1 MNIREEFND
10 KQIVSGLLIND
21 PDIIEFFFYKKC
33 SSMFGYIAKCIF
45 DGHVDTDELVN
56 ELFIY
61 LSNNN
66 WYKLKQFAYK
76 SSLTTWVGVVAI
88 RFFQKRRTSLI
99 EKDSSETLLSKASI
113 EETVWINE
121 RRIDVERALRQLPNE
136 RYRKVIFELDL
147 LDRDPKDVAKEL
159 KTKVSNLYNIRRR
172 AHLQLKR
179 FLN

>member
-1 MNIREEFND
+1 MNIREGLND
-10 KQIVSGLLIND
+10 KQIVSGLLNNE
-21 PDIIEFFFYKKC
+21 PDIIEFFFYQKC

-45 DGHVDTDELVN
+45 DGHVEIDELAN

-88 RFFQKRRTSLI
+88 RFFQNKRADLI
-99 EKDSSETLLSKASI
+99 ENESSETLLSKSSI
-113 EETVWINE
+113 EETTWINE

-136 RYRKVIFELDL
+136 RYRKVILELDI
-147 LDRDPKDVAKEL
+147 LDRDPRDVAKEL
-159 KTKVSNLYNIRRR
+159 NTKVSNLYNIRRR

-179 FLN
+179 FFN